1 MNGLAQVL
9 GSLLMYGIGK
19 TVASGIEPWRVLFLV
34 CGALTIVFGIIF
46 YFAVPVGPKEA
57 WFLTSEERAILLAR
71 MALDRE
77 GGDRQDFSVAQLKEA
92 LSDIRSWFVFA
103 FGVLATLQSPV
114 LTVSELIMLIYSRL
128 TIDRPQ

>member
-19 TVASGIEPWRVLFLV
+19 TVTSTFAPWRVLFIA
-34 CGALTIVFGIIF
+34 CGTLTTAFGILF
-46 YFAVPVGPKEA
+46 YFVVPVGPKDA
-57 WFLTSEERAILLAR
+57 WFLTPREREILATR

-77 GGDRQDFSVAQLKEA
+77 GGDKSNFSMSQIRETLLDV
-92 LSDIRSWFVFA
+92 RSWFVFA

-114 LTVSELIMLIYSRL
+114 LTVRGLSHQ
-128 TIDRPQ
+128 T